1 MKSNS
6 VEALWY
12 EITIKCI
19 KVCLIALP
27 FLFYFQEFSA
37 IIGLILGTGT
47 ALLKFYF
54 LMGSVKS
61 AAEMSSGQ
69 ASTYTYS
76 RYIIRQAFAG
86 VVLIGAIFIDFINFY
101 WVVIGLVLPKI
112 VIMGGRVFTSLQES
126 FLKYSRKLAKK
137 GD

>member
-19 KVCLIALP
+19 KVCLLALP

-37 IIGLILGTGT
+37 IIGLILGTG
-47 ALLKFYF
+47 AAVAKLYF
-54 LMGSVKS
+54 LMASVKS
-61 AAEMSSGQ
+61 ASEMSSGQ

-101 WVVIGLVLPKI
+101 WVVIGLILPKF
-112 VIMGGRVFTSLQES
+112 VILGGRVLTSLQES
-126 FLKYSRKLAKK
+126 YGKFSRKLAKK